1 MIVST
6 VVEPTRLKSHKPK
19 LGAATNMDN
28 PIAVNPK
35 TKSGKHEGMAL
46 FANALY

>member
-6 VVEPTRLKSHKPK
+6 VVEPARFKSHKPK
-19 LGAATNMDN
+19 LGAVTNMD
-28 PIAVNPK
+28 PIAVNPN
-35 TKSGKHEGMAL
+35 TKSGKHEGMAP